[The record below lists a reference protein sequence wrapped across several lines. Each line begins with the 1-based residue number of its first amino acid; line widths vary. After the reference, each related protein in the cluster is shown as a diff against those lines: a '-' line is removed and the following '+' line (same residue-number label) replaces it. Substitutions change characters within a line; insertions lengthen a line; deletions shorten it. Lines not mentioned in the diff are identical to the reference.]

1 MSTHVFLSP
10 GWIVAVREIRDEYAD
25 RAEVPTVEI
34 AANVTVTDAP
44 FDEPEVRG
52 HVDTTGSTVSID
64 LGHVDHAHFTVEM
77 PYEIAHQV
85 FVDRDPAQIMQIILG
100 GRVKLTGDSSRVLAL
115 AGTATPPPDGSET
128 GLAREILRRIDAI
141 THSPDDAS

>member
-1 MSTHVFLSP
+1 MT
-10 GWIVAVREIRDEYAD
+10 I
-25 RAEVPTVEI
+25 
-34 AANVTVTDAP
+34 
-44 FDEPEVRG
+44 
-52 HVDTTGSTVSID
+52 SID
-64 LGHVDHAHFTVEM
+64 EGHIDHAHFTVEM

-115 AGTATPPPDGSET
+115 AGAATPPPDGSET

-141 THSPDDAS
+141 THAPDDSPGGNAT